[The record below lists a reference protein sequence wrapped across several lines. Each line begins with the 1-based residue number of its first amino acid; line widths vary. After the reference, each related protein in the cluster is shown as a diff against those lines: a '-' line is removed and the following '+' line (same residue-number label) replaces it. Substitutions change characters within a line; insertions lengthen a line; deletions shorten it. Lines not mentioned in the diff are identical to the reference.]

1 MAVQGFGPFFY
12 RIVKM
17 NYPKMKN
24 TKALFPTKKE
34 SNNPMYFFNVIE
46 ALPNIYHRDQLLSAF
61 IIACNY
67 FEVEVQTI
75 GDRPSLPVWSK
86 FLKTF

>member
-1 MAVQGFGPFFY
+1 MAVEGFGPFFY
-12 RIVKM
+12 QIVKM

-24 TKALFPTKKE
+24 TKALFPLKKE
-34 SNNPMYFFNVIE
+34 SNIN
-46 ALPNIYHRDQLLSAF
+46 H
-61 IIACNY
+61 

-75 GDRPSLPVWSK
+75 GDRPSLPIWSR